1 MIFNTF
7 IGLKLK
13 KIITQISVFIASITI
28 FFLLID
34 KNSDKNDKNIE
45 NSEIIYNKNEF
56 NDKLIKKRV
65 RQTAPVIKIKVK
77 SGDTLEKIL
86 INSGFENEEIVKLIK
101 ETKKKFD
108 PKNLIIGKE
117 ITIKYQETDK
127 KSVNSIFIP
136 LEFNKNFYLQK
147 IDNKY
152 VAEISSK
159 KTQIRLVKKKGFIS
173 DSLYLSGLRAG
184 VNNKA
189 INEMISIFSFSVDF
203 QRDIWRNDNF
213 EIFYEEEFIKYE
225 KSKKT

>member
-34 KNSDKNDKNIE
+34 KNNDKNDKNIE

-147 IDNKY
+147 N
-152 VAEISSK
+152 
-159 KTQIRLVKKKGFIS
+159 R
-173 DSLYLSGLRAG
+173 
-184 VNNKA
+184 
-189 INEMISIFSFSVDF
+189 
-203 QRDIWRNDNF
+203 
-213 EIFYEEEFIKYE
+213 
-225 KSKKT
+225 